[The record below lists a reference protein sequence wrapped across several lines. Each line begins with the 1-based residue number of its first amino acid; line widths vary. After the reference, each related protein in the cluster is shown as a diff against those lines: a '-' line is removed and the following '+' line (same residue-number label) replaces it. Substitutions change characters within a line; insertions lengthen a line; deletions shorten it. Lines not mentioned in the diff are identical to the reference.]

1 MLSSACGGLN
11 FIHSAALQHPGI
23 KLPRKVDW
31 SRIGLSWYLA
41 SMNDNAASEILRS
54 FHRACV
60 LVLGDVMLDRFIYGA
75 VERIS
80 PEAPVPVMSIE
91 RSLDMLGGAA
101 NVARNVATL
110 GGKAIL
116 IGVVG
121 EDAPADD
128 LMAQLRLVPT
138 IRAHLIR
145 DTSRR
150 TTVKTRHVVDRQQ
163 ILRTDVEDTVPLS
176 EAVARE
182 VLTPFLAEL
191 EQADIVVVS
200 DYAKGVLTDPVVATA
215 ISAARNAG
223 KLVLVDPKA
232 TSYRKY
238 RGATILTPNRQE
250 LQMACGRE
258 CASDEQVVAGAA
270 DLLSQDICEAF
281 VVTRG
286 KSGISII
293 PRKGA
298 PTHLRAAARE
308 IFDVSGAGDTAVAT
322 LALGLSSGADLVT
335 AANLANLAAGI
346 VVGKPGTASVTA
358 GEVNARLVQAEEEH
372 PASKYFSLGGVQQLV
387 SRWRELNLR
396 IAFTNGCFDLLHP
409 GHLALLKQARGC
421 ADRLVV
427 GLNSDLSVR
436 RLKGPGRPAQGEV
449 ARATVLASLKTVDA
463 VVIFEDDTPLELITA
478 LRPDVLVKGADY
490 TLQAVVGADQVQSWG
505 GKVILADLVPAHST
519 SSTIQRIA
527 AFDRA

>member
-1 MLSSACGGLN
+1 
-11 FIHSAALQHPGI
+11 
-23 KLPRKVDW
+23 
-31 SRIGLSWYLA
+31 
-41 SMNDNAASEILRS
+41 MNENAASEILRS
-54 FHRACV
+54 FNRACV
-60 LVLGDVMLDRFIYGA
+60 LVVGDVMLDRFIYGA

-80 PEAPVPVMSIE
+80 PEAPIPVMSIE

-121 EDAPADD
+121 EDDAAIG
-128 LMAQLRLVPT
+128 LAAQFELVPT
-138 IRAHLIR
+138 IRAYLIR
-145 DTSRR
+145 DASRR
-150 TTVKTRHVVDRQQ
+150 TTVKTRHVADRQQ
-163 ILRTDVEDTVPLS
+163 ILRTDVEDTAPLS

-182 VLTPFLAEL
+182 VLARYLVER
-191 EQADIVVVS
+191 QKADVVVVS
-200 DYAKGVLTDPVVATA
+200 DYAKGVLSDSVLATV

-250 LQMACGRE
+250 LQAACGRE

-286 KSGISII
+286 KAGISII
-293 PRKGA
+293 PREGA
-298 PTHLRAAARE
+298 PTHLRATAQE
-308 IFDVSGAGDTAVAT
+308 VFDVSGAGDTAVAT
-322 LALGLSSGADLVT
+322 LALGLCSGADLVT
-335 AANLANLAAGI
+335 AANLANLAAGV

-358 GEVNARLVQAEEEH
+358 GEVNARLAQAEEEH
-372 PASKYFSLGGVQQLV
+372 PGRKYFTLEGVQQLV

-409 GHLALLKQARGC
+409 GHLSLLKQARAS

-463 VVIFEDDTPLELITA
+463 VIIFEDDTPLELITA

-490 TLQAVVGADQVQSWG
+490 ALQEVVGADRVQGWG
-505 GKVILADLVPAHST
+505 GKVVLADLVPAQST
-519 SSTIQRIA
+519 TNTIQRIA
-527 AFDRA
+527 AVDRS